1 MNREVGFAM
10 LPKTNVMWIVDE
22 AVADMKLPFM
32 HMTCIDTLGGYV
44 RTPTNSNTP

>member
-10 LPKTNVMWIVDE
+10 LPKNKCNVDLDE